1 METGQK
7 TVRGVSKALDAQ
19 VLKLLP
25 DVRAPGLEEAYILIC
40 FQPTFNKF
48 ALQNCQP

>member
-25 DVRAPGLEEAYILIC
+25 PGLEEAYILIC